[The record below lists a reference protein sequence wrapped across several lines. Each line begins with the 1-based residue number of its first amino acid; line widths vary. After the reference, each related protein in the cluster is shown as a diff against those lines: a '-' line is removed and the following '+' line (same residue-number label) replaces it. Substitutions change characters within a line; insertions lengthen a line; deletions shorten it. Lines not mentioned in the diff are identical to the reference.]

1 MKRLI
6 CSLVVAM
13 AAATSIWAGPVDEA
27 KAKAL
32 AQRYINNPVKANAS
46 TMQRVKANTTAE
58 DKAPALHL
66 FNSQEGEGFVI
77 VAADDRVG
85 GVLGYSDKGRL
96 DTDNMPDGLR
106 ALLDSYAR
114 TVERVRTDE
123 ANVIPVYANRPKA
136 SVKPLISAEWSQEY
150 PYNYYTPKS
159 SSGKSTYTGCTIT
172 AAAQVLSA
180 HKWPKMRPQ
189 GVTKGEGAMAYDY
202 YDWDNMIDNYSNGGY
217 SIAQAQAVGVLMR
230 DLGRLARATYGVN
243 GTLSDEGK
251 VWNALQYYYD
261 CTVRQLEKDLLPGG
275 EFLQVVYNELSLGC
289 PLFMTG
295 GDHAFVYDGYDENGL
310 VHVNWGWG
318 GLDNGYFDI
327 NTAATA
333 GGGYNSDGRYYEKQI
348 ALLIHPNN
356 GTIEPLKPKPVV
368 LSINNDDG
376 LQFKVSEGL
385 TTSSYIPAQ
394 LKGVGARN
402 LAQNEDGAYT
412 GKLGIGLFDKDGTCL
427 HVFGITATQTW
438 STYYGSY
445 SYDYDWWGID
455 LSEIDGPGDGTYYL
469 RPLGR
474 RRIDAATDKWG
485 DWTTMVNG
493 NSVPMVVD
501 NGKVTL
507 VQDDNKP
514 HLLLAGKPEILEPA
528 YEYSSQMTGIQLNI
542 SNLSRRQ
549 ARGELKVVLHGT
561 GSLEGETYVVPN
573 AYLMHMVAQRLT
585 TTPWI
590 VKFMTSYTGTNGSF
604 ALKAGKYR
612 MTLKFDHNL
621 ETKDPAVYDIAVPE
635 DFLIEVL
642 PQNYSERVTV
652 TSVKLLDEN
661 GNGVASHHFDLTQMP
676 KVTLGISGYAKYMTQ
691 TTCKTQI
698 RYRMVDTAT
707 GATVY
712 TSKGYSV
719 SIPRNNETNLTSM
732 TRHTVDLAGMA
743 EGTYEIHVDV
753 ERNGAW
759 LDRWNANTLRRKIVL
774 YRKTPSEST
783 KIDETTADPTGQ
795 NANRST
801 AIYGIDGRRLL
812 SIPQRGLYIMNGVK
826 RMAQD
831 R

>member
-1 MKRLI
+1 
-6 CSLVVAM
+6 
-13 AAATSIWAGPVDEA
+13 
-27 KAKAL
+27 
-32 AQRYINNPVKANAS
+32 
-46 TMQRVKANTTAE
+46 
-58 DKAPALHL
+58 
-66 FNSQEGEGFVI
+66 
-77 VAADDRVG
+77 
-85 GVLGYSDKGRL
+85 
-96 DTDNMPDGLR
+96 
-106 ALLDSYAR
+106 
-114 TVERVRTDE
+114 
-123 ANVIPVYANRPKA
+123 
-136 SVKPLISAEWSQEY
+136 
-150 PYNYYTPKS
+150 
-159 SSGKSTYTGCTIT
+159 
-172 AAAQVLSA
+172 
-180 HKWPKMRPQ
+180 
-189 GVTKGEGAMAYDY
+189 
-202 YDWDNMIDNYSNGGY
+202 
-217 SIAQAQAVGVLMR
+217 
-230 DLGRLARATYGVN
+230 
-243 GTLSDEGK
+243 
-251 VWNALQYYYD
+251 
-261 CTVRQLEKDLLPGG
+261 
-275 EFLQVVYNELSLGC
+275 
-289 PLFMTG
+289 
-295 GDHAFVYDGYDENGL
+295 
-310 VHVNWGWG
+310 
-318 GLDNGYFDI
+318 
-327 NTAATA
+327 
-333 GGGYNSDGRYYEKQI
+333 
-348 ALLIHPNN
+348 
-356 GTIEPLKPKPVV
+356 
-368 LSINNDDG
+368 
-376 LQFKVSEGL
+376 
-385 TTSSYIPAQ
+385 
-394 LKGVGARN
+394 
-402 LAQNEDGAYT
+402 
-412 GKLGIGLFDKDGTCL
+412 
-427 HVFGITATQTW
+427 
-438 STYYGSY
+438 
-445 SYDYDWWGID
+445 
-455 LSEIDGPGDGTYYL
+455 
-469 RPLGR
+469 
-474 RRIDAATDKWG
+474 
-485 DWTTMVNG
+485 
-493 NSVPMVVD
+493 
-501 NGKVTL
+501 
-507 VQDDNKP
+507 
-514 HLLLAGKPEILEPA
+514 
-528 YEYSSQMTGIQLNI
+528 MTGIQLNI

-621 ETKDPAVYDIAVPE
+621 ETKEPAVYDIAVPE

-661 GNGVASHHFDLTQMP
+661 GNGVASHHFDLAQMP

-732 TRHTVDLAGMA
+732 TRHTVDLAGMV

-801 AIYGIDGRRLL
+801 AIYGIDGRRLP